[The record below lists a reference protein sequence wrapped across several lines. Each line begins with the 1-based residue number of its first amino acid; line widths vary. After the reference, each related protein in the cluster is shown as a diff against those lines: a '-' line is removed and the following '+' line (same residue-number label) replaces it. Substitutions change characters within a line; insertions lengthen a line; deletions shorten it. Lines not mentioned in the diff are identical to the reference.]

1 MTKRTTALLIGG
13 IQFVLALA
21 LIAGGIAYG
30 YENFQGDQCG
40 RAFNALVATN
50 QAAISDLQ
58 AGLDAVR
65 KREATLQARRGE
77 LEKK

>member
-1 MTKRTTALLIGG
+1 MTERTKTLLLGG

-40 RAFNALVATN
+40 RTFSALAATN
-50 QAAISDLQ
+50 QAGISDVR
-58 AGLDAVR
+58 ARLDAVR
-65 KREATLQARRGE
+65 KREAALQTRRSE